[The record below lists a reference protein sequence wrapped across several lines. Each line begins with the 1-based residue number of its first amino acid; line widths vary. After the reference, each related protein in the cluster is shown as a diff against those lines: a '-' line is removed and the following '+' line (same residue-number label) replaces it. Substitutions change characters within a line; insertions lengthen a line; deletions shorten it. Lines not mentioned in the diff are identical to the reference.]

1 MGGVPAFF
9 SFIERYGTHIIVG
22 VTIGGK
28 DVVYVRQH
36 QSSPSTVAEVQ
47 KLMQSVAD
55 RRFLGQADGHRERT
69 GKEKEVE
76 IVCRRRGGDDMED
89 SHHTWLSTVPVAPDV
104 IAMTFVSIASL
115 LRGIRGHDF
124 LSHAVDF
131 YLQCKSLCPI
141 FAVASAEPN

>member
-1 MGGVPAFF
+1 MLWAKEKSEGGL
-9 SFIERYGTHIIVG
+9 
-22 VTIGGK
+22 
-28 DVVYVRQH
+28 
-36 QSSPSTVAEVQ
+36 EV
-47 KLMQSVAD
+47 
-55 RRFLGQADGHRERT
+55 LGQLLN
-69 GKEKEVE
+69 KNCMQEVE

-141 FAVASAEPN
+141 LLLHLQNPIDYCASLKQKNYSKP

>member
-1 MGGVPAFF
+1 MLWAKEKSEGG
-9 SFIERYGTHIIVG
+9 IEI
-22 VTIGGK
+22 
-28 DVVYVRQH
+28 
-36 QSSPSTVAEVQ
+36 
-47 KLMQSVAD
+47 
-55 RRFLGQADGHRERT
+55 LGQLLN
-69 GKEKEVE
+69 KNCMQEVE